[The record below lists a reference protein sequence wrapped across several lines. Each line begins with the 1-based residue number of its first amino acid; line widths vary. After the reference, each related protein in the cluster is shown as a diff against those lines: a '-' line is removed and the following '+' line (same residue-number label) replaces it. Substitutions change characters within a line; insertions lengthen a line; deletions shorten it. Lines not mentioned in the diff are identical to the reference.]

1 MAVEARCCT
10 CLLRAFVHTDEELNS
25 KFQNSL
31 SLIFLYNNRLLHK
44 IKALTVSEILIRVK
58 TWALYIYDTLI
69 WPYMKSS
76 LMQHVCFGRRKIFI
90 WQALAD
96 RQQNQYGYQLKSP
109 PLFYIIL
116 WYKAPVF
123 HTIKLASVTKAQN
136 WTGKMF
142 FSLFFF
148 KIFFIATLNSCL
160 NYLHVTALAPNYKK
174 KTR

>member
-109 PLFYIIL
+109 PLSFIL
-116 WYKAPVF
+116 F
-123 HTIKLASVTKAQN
+123 CDIKLQSSIKLN
-136 WTGKMF
+136 WLQLQKHKIEQAKC
-142 FSLFFF
+142 FSLFFL

>member
-31 SLIFLYNNRLLHK
+31 SLIFVYNNRLLHK

-109 PLFYIIL
+109 PLSFIL
-116 WYKAPVF
+116 F
-123 HTIKLASVTKAQN
+123 CDIKLQSSIKLN
-136 WTGKMF
+136 WLQLQKHKIEQAKC
-142 FSLFFF
+142 FSLSFFLNLFHCNF
-148 KIFFIATLNSCL
+148 KFLSELPTCNS
-160 NYLHVTALAPNYKK
+160 TG
-174 KTR
+174 T

>member
-31 SLIFLYNNRLLHK
+31 SLMFLYNNRLLHK

-123 HTIKLASVTKAQN
+123 HKIKLASVTKAQN

-142 FSLFFF
+142 FSLFFKNLFHCNF
-148 KIFFIATLNSCL
+148 KFLSELPTCNS
-160 NYLHVTALAPNYKK
+160 TG
-174 KTR
+174 T

>member
-142 FSLFFF
+142 FSLFFKNLFHCNF
-148 KIFFIATLNSCL
+148 KFLSELPTCNS
-160 NYLHVTALAPNYKK
+160 TG
-174 KTR
+174 T

>member
-76 LMQHVCFGRRKIFI
+76 LMQLVCFGRRKIFI

-109 PLFYIIL
+109 PLSFIL
-116 WYKAPVF
+116 F
-123 HTIKLASVTKAQN
+123 CDIKLQSSIKLN
-136 WTGKMF
+136 WLQLQKHKIEQAKC

-148 KIFFIATLNSCL
+148 LNLFHCNFKFLSELPTC
-160 NYLHVTALAPNYKK
+160 NSTG
-174 KTR
+174 T

>member
-10 CLLRAFVHTDEELNS
+10 CLLRSFVHTDEELNS

-109 PLFYIIL
+109 LFYIIL

-123 HTIKLASVTKAQN
+123 HKIKLASVTKHKIEQA
-136 WTGKMF
+136 KC
-142 FSLFFF
+142 FSFFF
-148 KIFFIATLNSCL
+148 FFLNLFHCNFKFLSELATCNS
-160 NYLHVTALAPNYKK
+160 TG
-174 KTR
+174 T

>member
-109 PLFYIIL
+109 PLSFIL
-116 WYKAPVF
+116 F
-123 HTIKLASVTKAQN
+123 CDIKLQSSIKLN
-136 WTGKMF
+136 WLQLEKHKIEQAKC

-148 KIFFIATLNSCL
+148 LNLFHCNFKFLSELPTC
-160 NYLHVTALAPNYKK
+160 NSTG
-174 KTR
+174 T

>member
-123 HTIKLASVTKAQN
+123 HKIKLASVTKAQN

-142 FSLFFF
+142 FCLFFKNLFHCNF
-148 KIFFIATLNSCL
+148 KFLSELPTCNS
-160 NYLHVTALAPNYKK
+160 TG
-174 KTR
+174 T

>member
-109 PLFYIIL
+109 PLSFIL
-116 WYKAPVF
+116 F
-123 HTIKLASVTKAQN
+123 CDIKLQSSIKLN
-136 WTGKMF
+136 WLQLQKHKIEQAKC
-142 FSLFFF
+142 FSLSFFLNLFHCNF
-148 KIFFIATLNSCL
+148 KFLSELPTCNS
-160 NYLHVTALAPNYKK
+160 TG
-174 KTR
+174 T

>member
-123 HTIKLASVTKAQN
+123 HKIKLASVTKAQN

-142 FSLFFF
+142 FSLFLKNLFHCNF
-148 KIFFIATLNSCL
+148 KFLSELPTCNS
-160 NYLHVTALAPNYKK
+160 TG
-174 KTR
+174 T

>member
-109 PLFYIIL
+109 PLSFIL
-116 WYKAPVF
+116 F
-123 HTIKLASVTKAQN
+123 CDIKLQSSIKLN
-136 WTGKMF
+136 WLQLQKHKIEQAKC

-148 KIFFIATLNSCL
+148 LNLFHCNFKFLSELPTC
-160 NYLHVTALAPNYKK
+160 NSTG
-174 KTR
+174 T

>member
-31 SLIFLYNNRLLHK
+31 SLIFVYNNRLLHK

-109 PLFYIIL
+109 PLSFIL
-116 WYKAPVF
+116 F
-123 HTIKLASVTKAQN
+123 CDIKLQSSIKLN
-136 WTGKMF
+136 WLQLQKHKIEQAKC

-148 KIFFIATLNSCL
+148 LNLFHCNFKFLSELPTC
-160 NYLHVTALAPNYKK
+160 NSTG
-174 KTR
+174 T

>member
-10 CLLRAFVHTDEELNS
+10 CLLRAFVYTDEELNS

-123 HTIKLASVTKAQN
+123 HKIKLASVTKAQN

-142 FSLFFF
+142 FSLFFLNLFHCNF
-148 KIFFIATLNSCL
+148 KFLSELPTCNS
-160 NYLHVTALAPNYKK
+160 TG
-174 KTR
+174 T